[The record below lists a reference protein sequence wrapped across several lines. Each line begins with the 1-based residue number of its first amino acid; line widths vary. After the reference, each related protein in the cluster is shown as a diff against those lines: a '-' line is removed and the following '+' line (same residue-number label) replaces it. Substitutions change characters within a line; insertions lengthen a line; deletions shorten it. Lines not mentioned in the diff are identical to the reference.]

1 MKTLQWSIYSSY
13 NLLGL
18 VFILWTLLYLNMYI
32 NPNFIPSDLRWE
44 NGELRED
51 ITYFMI
57 AQFVIFTLEIAFISL
72 LGFWIN
78 KSVLKRMKMNEPKK
92 LAKRT
97 SIGLFLV
104 LTVFS
109 AYSLLK
115 FHSRY
120 MIKKKLLTTKAL
132 NHVAALHGS

>member
-18 VFILWTLLYLNMYI
+18 VVILWILLYLNMYI

-115 FHSRY
+115 FHSR
-120 MIKKKLLTTKAL
+120 L
-132 NHVAALHGS
+132 